1 MELDKQDLERL
12 LANDLL
18 VIMQEETAE
27 AFVRKEWDGK
37 AWPPRKYEDGI
48 GSLMLRSGALRRS
61 ITVEADG
68 NQVVINS
75 NTLYAHIHNEGGVV
89 QVPVTT
95 KMRKYFWAMYKSTK
109 EPKYKALAIT
119 KRTQLTI
126 RIPKRQF
133 AGVTRHTRSKW
144 RKAVDHRLQ
153 SLDLIG
159 SVKAKI
165 KR

>member
-37 AWPPRKYEDGI
+37 AWPPRKHEDGI

-61 ITVEADG
+61 ITIEADG

-75 NTLYAHIHNEGGVV
+75 STLYAHIHNEGGVV

-95 KMRKYFWAMYKSTK
+95 KMRKYFWARYKSTK

-133 AGVTRHTRSKW
+133 AGVTRHTRKKW
-144 RKAVDHRLQ
+144 RESVDLRLK

-159 SVKAKI
+159 VIKAKI
-165 KR
+165 R

>member
-37 AWPPRKYEDGI
+37 AWPPRKHEDGI

-61 ITVEADG
+61 ITVETDG

-75 NTLYAHIHNEGGVV
+75 STLYAHIHNEGGVV

-109 EPKYKALAIT
+109 DPKYKALAIT

-133 AGVTRHTRSKW
+133 AGVTRHTRRKW
-144 RKAVDHRLQ
+144 RESVDLRLK

-159 SVKAKI
+159 VIKAKI
-165 KR
+165 R